1 MKALAVLPTRVLSQ
15 LLLTAFVAFAPF
27 YGIKAADNIW
37 TRGAGNLNWNV
48 AGNWDQGGVP
58 QAVPFEEEA
67 IIENGDIVFLATS
80 TLDPAGIIL
89 GRTAATSGGFEVRAG
104 GSINVID
111 SSGTPNGT
119 VSVGVN
125 GTGSLAVQ
133 PGGSLTAQFLNVNGQ
148 SSLTVGGVGSPA
160 ILDVASSVNL
170 NGTTRITGAGHTV
183 EVGSVT
189 FGGSGTLFADIRSA
203 SHSAVRSSGAVTL
216 DGNFVLEFGGG
227 FTPTVGTIWNIV
239 DAGGIAGTFA
249 NVDLSAAPALGPG
262 QVFRL
267 ARASGGTNGEL
278 LQLQYRNVLTLN
290 VDWDTN
296 TVSISSP
303 SGQVIGIDGYS
314 VLSAS
319 GGLNPLLWNS
329 LQDQSLAGW
338 AEATPTANAL
348 NELNFNLGGSLGI
361 GGTPRGLGT
370 PFDPVFGALGQSPE
384 DLTFE
389 YTTSSGEIIEG
400 LVTYSGNRVVNNMLL
415 TVDPATGEARL
426 KNSSPTSLTFDGYS
440 VLSESG
446 SLLPLNGDW
455 LSLDDQGLNG
465 NFWQEANA
473 TNEMLSELLTS
484 GFLTLDPEESVS
496 LGQLFDVGGARDLVL
511 EFTLQGEQGGRV
523 GTVLYEAFAT
533 ENADFDGDG
542 DIDGRDFLR
551 WQRGVGTGTTLAQG
565 DANGDHVVNG
575 LDLAIWRDQY
585 GTSPLSAVSSVPE
598 PGSFGLA
605 VFAALAFSTIGRRR
619 GRKD

>member
-1 MKALAVLPTRVLSQ
+1 MKSLAVLSIRHLSR
-15 LLLTAFVAFAPF
+15 LLLTMAVAFAPCC
-27 YGIKAADNIW
+27 GIEAADNIW

-160 ILDVASSVNL
+160 TLNVASNINL
-170 NGTTRITGAGHTV
+170 NGTARITGAGHTV
-183 EVGSVT
+183 RGGSVI
-189 FGGSGTLFADIRSA
+189 FGGGNTLTADIRSA
-203 SHSAVRSSGAVTL
+203 SHSAVQSTGAVTL
-216 DGNFVLEFGGG
+216 GGDFVLEFGGG
-227 FTPTVGTIWNIV
+227 FTPTVGATWNIV

-267 ARASGGTNGEL
+267 ARTTGGTNGEL

-314 VLSAS
+314 ILSAS
-319 GGLNPLLWNS
+319 GGLNTGLWNS
-329 LQDQSLAGW
+329 LQDQSIAGW
-338 AEATPTANAL
+338 VEATPTANAL

-361 GGTPRGLGT
+361 GGTPRGLGAA
-370 PFDPVFGALGQSPE
+370 FDPVFGSLGQSPE

-400 LVTYSGNRVVNNMLL
+400 LVTYTGNRIVNNLL
-415 TVDPATGEARL
+415 LSVDPATGEASL
-426 KNSSPTSLTFDGYS
+426 KNSSPISLSFDGYS
-440 VLSESG
+440 ILSESG
-446 SLLPLNGDW
+446 SLLPNNGDW
-455 LSLDDQGLNG
+455 LSLDDQNVSG
-465 NFWQEANA
+465 WQEANA
-473 TNEMLSELLTS
+473 NDEMLSELLTS
-484 GFLTLDPEESVS
+484 GFLTLDPEESVN
-496 LGQLFDVGGARDLVL
+496 LGQVFDVGGTRDLVL
-511 EFTLQGEQGGRV
+511 EFGLQGELGGRV
-523 GTVLYEAFAT
+523 GTVLYQAFAT

-551 WQRGVGTGTTLAQG
+551 WQRGFGTGTTLAQG

-598 PGSFGLA
+598 PSSIGMA
-605 VFAALAFSTIGRRR
+605 VFVAFTFSTIRRRR
-619 GRKD
+619 GSKD